1 MSLTIAQQLE
11 SLQAVIAN
19 PDIDNYDIPHRY
31 MTFDIIVHGK
41 PTKQGQAL
49 WDRFQW
55 HLKQGYRSLT
65 QGERLFWL
73 TEYAGDPQPDST
85 QLLDILNESRSREIR
100 KAAVTHYVNHQG
112 KQGVTDDWRAT
123 VADLLNNPGELRAII
138 ATIADETM
146 MRGVCAHDAVNSWIQ
161 AHPQAGDEIIDQWMY
176 GGDGINVAAVV
187 RYLSE
192 PTRLAGVDMQRVVD
206 VTTYGCREAAWAFAR
221 KARFLS
227 VRQLEILLDCADVT
241 GIGSMMTVG
250 GPFTDGQ
257 MDMLDRRDHEAVES
271 ALWFYRQ
278 EAGKLSRERARYFA
292 DKDSGFAARIDKAIN
307 DETYEKL
314 HLA

>member
-19 PDIDNYDIPHRY
+19 PDINEYDIPNHY
-31 MTFDIIVHGK
+31 ETFDIIDGTK
-41 PTKQGQAL
+41 PTEQGQAL
-49 WDRFQW
+49 WDRFQQ
-55 HLKQGYRSLT
+55 HLNKQGYRSLT

-73 TEYAGDPQPDST
+73 TAYTGDPQPDST

-112 KQGVTDDWRAT
+112 KQGVTDDWRGT
-123 VADLLNNPGELRAII
+123 VADLLNNPGEPRAII

-146 MRGVCAHDAVNSWIQ
+146 MRGVVAHDAVAPWMQ
-161 AHPQAGDEIIDQWMY
+161 DHPQAGDEIIGQWLY
-176 GGDGINVAAVV
+176 GGDGINVAAVADH
-187 RYLSE
+187 LTPE
-192 PTRLAGVDMQRVVD
+192 RLAAVDMQRVVD
-206 VTTYGCREAAWAFAR
+206 VTTYGRREAAWAFAR

-227 VRQLEILLDCADVT
+227 VRQLEILLDFADVT

-250 GPFTDGQ
+250 GPFTDEQ

-292 DKDSGFAARIDKAIN
+292 DKDSRFAARIDKSIN
-307 DETYEKL
+307 DETYRSL

>member
-1 MSLTIAQQLE
+1 MALTVAQQLE

-19 PDIDNYDIPHRY
+19 PDIDDYDIPNHY
-31 MTFDIIVHGK
+31 ETYDIIDGQNK
-41 PTKQGQAL
+41 PTGQGRAL
-49 WDRFQW
+49 WDRFQR

-73 TEYAGDPQPDST
+73 TGYTGDPQPDST
-85 QLLDILNESRSREIR
+85 QLLDILKESRSRKIR

-112 KQGVTDDWRAT
+112 GQGVTDDWRGT
-123 VADLLNNPGELRAII
+123 VADLLKTPGEPRAII
-138 ATIADETM
+138 APIADDKLM
-146 MRGVCAHDAVNSWIQ
+146 AGVCAHDAVASWMQ
-161 AHPQAGDEIIDQWMY
+161 THPHACDKTISQWLY

-187 RYLSE
+187 NRLSE
-192 PTRLAGVDMQRVVD
+192 PTRLAGVDMQRVMDTV
-206 VTTYGCREAAWAFAR
+206 TYGRHEATWAFAW

-227 VRQLEILLDCADVT
+227 VRQLEILLDGGVADVE
-241 GIGSMMTVG
+241 GMLING
-250 GPFTDGQ
+250 GPYTDEQ
-257 MDMLDRRDHEAVES
+257 MDMFDRRDHEAVEN

-278 EAGKLSRERARYFA
+278 EAGKLSRERARHFA
-292 DKDSGFAARIDKAIN
+292 DKDSRFAARIDKAIN

>member
-11 SLQAVIAN
+11 SLQAVIDN
-19 PDIDNYDIPHRY
+19 PDINEYDIPNHY
-31 MTFDIIVHGK
+31 ETFDIIDGTK
-41 PTKQGQAL
+41 PTGQGQAL
-49 WDRFQW
+49 WDRFQR
-55 HLKQGYRSLT
+55 HFKQGYRSLT

-73 TEYAGDPQPDST
+73 TAYTGDPQPTSL
-85 QLLDILNESRSREIR
+85 QLLYILNESRSREVR

-112 KQGVTDDWRAT
+112 KHGVTDDWRAT
-123 VADLLNNPGELRAII
+123 VADLLKTPGEPRAII
-138 ATIADETM
+138 AAIADETM
-146 MRGVCAHDAVNSWIQ
+146 MRGVVAHDAVAPWMQ
-161 AHPQAGDEIIDQWMY
+161 AHPQAGGEIIGQWLY
-176 GGDGINVAAVV
+176 GGDGINVEAVV
-187 RYLSE
+187 DYLSE
-192 PTRLAGVDMQRVVD
+192 PTRLAAVDMQRVVD
-206 VTTYGCREAAWAFAR
+206 TITYGHHEAAWAFAR

-227 VRQLEILLDCADVT
+227 VRQLEILLDSGFVDVT
-241 GIGSMMTVG
+241 GMMVVG
-250 GPFTDGQ
+250 GPYTDEQ
-257 MDMLDRRDHEAVES
+257 MDMLDKRDHETVES

>member
-1 MSLTIAQQLE
+1 MSRGMESPGFSRGEEVKSLTIAQQLE

-19 PDIDNYDIPHRY
+19 LG
-31 MTFDIIVHGK
+31 VAAE
-41 PTKQGQAL
+41 QGQAL
-49 WDRFQW
+49 WDRFQR

-73 TEYAGDPQPDST
+73 TAYTGDPQPDSL
-85 QLLDILNESRSREIR
+85 QLLDILKESRSREIR
-100 KAAVTHYVNHQG
+100 KAAVTYYVHHQG

-123 VADLLNNPGELRAII
+123 VADLLKTPGELRAII
-138 ATIADETM
+138 APIADETM
-146 MRGVCAHDAVNSWIQ
+146 MRGVCAHDAVAPWMQ
-161 AHPQAGDEIIDQWMY
+161 AHPQAGDETVDQWLY
-176 GGDGINVAAVV
+176 GGDGINVEAVV
-187 RYLSE
+187 DYLSE

-206 VTTYGCREAAWAFAR
+206 TVTYGRYEATWAFAR
-221 KARFLS
+221 KVRFLS
-227 VRQLEILLDCADVT
+227 VRQLEILLDSGFADVE
-241 GIGSMMTVG
+241 GMLING
-250 GPFTDGQ
+250 GPYTDGQ
-257 MDMLDRRDHEAVES
+257 MDMLDKRDHETVES

-292 DKDSGFAARIDKAIN
+292 DKDSRFAARIDKAIN